1 MKRGTLARTEI
12 YLGLVIFAA
21 VIAIAGYALVSPFAD
36 RIDPKVRDCV
46 ARNLRAGDGDNA
58 KPMSK
63 DVAVALCKRL
73 EADGAL

>member
-1 MKRGTLARTEI
+1 MRKGTLARTEI
-12 YLGLVIFAA
+12 YLGLLIFAA
-21 VIAIAGYALVSPFAD
+21 VIAVAGYALVATFAE

-46 ARNLRAGDGDNA
+46 ARNLRADQDGA